1 MRRRFSQPAASLQE
15 RLIAF
20 AKDLREQAAPLPPG
34 VELPDAEAAHDT
46 AVGAL
51 FDAARAAI
59 LEGSTNQFYAIEVRN
74 GIGPVLEFTA
84 VFNSRIFRRQ

>member
-1 MRRRFSQPAASLQE
+1 MSLYFFDLKSAGVFSQDKE
-15 RLIAF
+15 
-20 AKDLREQAAPLPPG
+20 G